1 MYYHTPMRIAYF
13 LLACMPPLLTAVLLC
28 SVASAEAP
36 VRPRLVLTDAVER
49 DWGIPELADWYGERI
64 FEGIGWRLGTV
75 SRGDGSVMK
84 GGYTVIHPAKG
95 KPFSW
100 QHVYVLAAFDLL
112 PDTILLVAVRD
123 PELYWQDYDFSLGV
137 EDAVE
142 LVWLDGDWEEQFAA
156 TLEFAPEGFPDG
168 FVLAPDQRSLL
179 AIKHPAAGEDEL
191 AEAGHELCLVSLR
204 DGLISSV
211 PLPGTEDLG
220 GAPAAWWP
228 VLMQWDG
235 DALLVQTGEE
245 LRRYEVRWE

>member
-1 MYYHTPMRIAYF
+1 MYYHTPMRIAYY
-13 LLACMPPLLTAVLLC
+13 LLAGVLPLLTAMLLC

-36 VRPRLVLTDAVER
+36 VRPQLVLTDAVER
-49 DWGIPELADWYGERI
+49 DWGIPELADWYSERI

-112 PDTILLVAVRD
+112 PDSILLAAIRD
-123 PELYWQDYDFSLGV
+123 PEIYWQDYDFSQGV
-137 EDAVE
+137 DDAVE
-142 LVWLDGDWEEQFAA
+142 LVWFDGDWEEQF
-156 TLEFAPEGFPDG
+156 TTVLEFAPEDFPDG

-179 AIKHPAAGEDEL
+179 AIKHPVDDEESL
-191 AEAGHELCLVSLR
+191 ADSGHELCLISLR
-204 DGLISSV
+204 DGLTSSV
-211 PLPGTEDLG
+211 LLPGTEDLG

-235 DALLVQTGEE
+235 DALLVQTGDE